1 MSQDEGILH
10 EASTN
15 PGPLFQPGK
24 LYSLLDILGGGTMT
38 CDNCG
43 RWQRIVALSPSMA
56 RADLV
61 KYGWSFR
68 DGKDLCP
75 VCTKLTT
82 DNGQLTTDKG
92 AL

>member
-1 MSQDEGILH
+1 
-10 EASTN
+10 
-15 PGPLFQPGK
+15 
-24 LYSLLDILGGGTMT
+24 
-38 CDNCG
+38 
-43 RWQRIVALSPSMA
+43 LSPSMA
-56 RADLV
+56 REDLV